1 MLVRPQQKCIRTP
14 FFFPDSRLQIF
25 ITFSSKMHCNSSQH
39 LPQEETNK
47 TNVRKLMLNQSWQQ
61 KLISTNVEV
70 NKTYFALDY
79 KNWIKQQVAMGWLQV
94 YKG

>member
-1 MLVRPQQKCIRTP
+1 
-14 FFFPDSRLQIF
+14 
-25 ITFSSKMHCNSSQH
+25 
-39 LPQEETNK
+39 
-47 TNVRKLMLNQSWQQ
+47 MLNQSWQQ